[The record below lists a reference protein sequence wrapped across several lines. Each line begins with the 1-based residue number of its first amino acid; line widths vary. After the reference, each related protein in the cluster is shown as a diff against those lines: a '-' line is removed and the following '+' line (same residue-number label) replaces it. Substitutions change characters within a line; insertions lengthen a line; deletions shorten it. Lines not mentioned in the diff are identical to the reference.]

1 MRYSNRK
8 TQISLRI
15 RTACVFSHMP
25 SVPGNRG
32 MYSSDC
38 TDLQTGLDFGFA
50 DTLTTFA
57 AQRILVQ
64 RLQKCSINCVQLHLK
79 GNRNRN
85 RYSSFSRHFYEEKQL
100 LYRPVCFLER
110 HNRANKGVYSIH
122 KREYSGRRKFFPL
135 RVDPH

>member
-1 MRYSNRK
+1 MKYSNRK
-8 TQISLRI
+8 TQIGLRI
-15 RTACVFSHMP
+15 RTACFFSHMP

-32 MYSSDC
+32 LYSSDC

-79 GNRNRN
+79 GNRNTPRFPAIFTRRN
-85 RYSSFSRHFYEEKQL
+85 SFCIVLSASLNDTIVPTKGSTLYIKESTPGGENSSL
-100 LYRPVCFLER
+100 
-110 HNRANKGVYSIH
+110 
-122 KREYSGRRKFFPL
+122 
-135 RVDPH
+135 